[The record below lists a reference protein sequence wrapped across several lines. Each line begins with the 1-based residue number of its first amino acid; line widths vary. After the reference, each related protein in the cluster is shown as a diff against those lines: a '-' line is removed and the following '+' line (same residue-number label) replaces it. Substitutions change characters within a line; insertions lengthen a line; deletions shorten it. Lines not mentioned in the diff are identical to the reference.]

1 MSSQT
6 ASKLKLAL
14 LAPVMATIL
23 VAGFAFSAPNQ
34 VAHADEP
41 ADGYFNI
48 LTQDQKMAL
57 AVDAESATDGSVI
70 GLEPEDASSENQKF
84 QLTKTDGDLYEI
96 TSASNSD
103 LALDVDGNGVQVW
116 TKTGQSNQRFAMAEG
131 PDGSVRLLPAS
142 NATSALTL
150 DPGSDG
156 NLTMTNLSL
165 FNRTQSQGFFLRAA
179 NLPGMEYTEAC
190 VGDKLVYSVTQ
201 QVNELGVN
209 AFVRYKSMEMTD
221 TLPQGLSY
229 VSAKLYSSGNVDLT
243 STAGKFTYDSSTRK
257 LTFTFNGSYLQSG
270 MSLKGEKYR
279 MEITTTIAGIPSTG
293 KFENT
298 GYTTINDTTLT
309 SNKVT
314 TPIIA
319 PALKQ
324 DKSVYNKSMSW
335 QIKDPNGKLEVHDGD
350 ILHYTITVDQTVKG
364 AVQAATELSDT
375 IPDALKL
382 DSSSVKLTSGNT
394 ASVSNDD
401 RTITVNT
408 GRLVYGDQ
416 IKVEYDCVVNSTEA
430 GTITNTFGKTIPVI
444 QPGFIKYYR
453 DGESDPIYV
462 DKKASYSDIYQ
473 INSEATKAATR
484 ANCAGLDGWY
494 LDKECT
500 IKYDPAVNGKAAG
513 EKGFN
518 LYAKNKV
525 TLTYAPTTN
534 SYFLQHP
541 EKTYYLDESLKTKM
555 VSQAQILPVQETHYY
570 GDTVKFAFGADLYYE
585 DMGTRK
591 LTSSQG
597 AYRYANGS
605 GNLLTQAKLTANAIA
620 YLYWSGS
627 SYDGIYAGQ

>member
-1 MSSQT
+1 
-6 ASKLKLAL
+6 
-14 LAPVMATIL
+14 MAATL

-221 TLPQGLSY
+221 TLPQGLNY

-257 LTFTFNGSYLQSG
+257 LTFTFNSSYLQSG

-319 PALKQ
+319 PALSQGKT
-324 DKSVYNKSMSW
+324 VVNKSSST
-335 QIKDPNGKLEVHDGD
+335 QNEDDDGSLEVRVGET
-350 ILHYTITVDQTVKG
+350 LHYTITVDQTVKG
-364 AVQAATELSDT
+364 AVQPATDLTDIIPEELQ
-375 IPDALKL
+375 LVE
-382 DSSSVKLTSGNT
+382 SSVRVTSGNT
-394 ASVSNDD
+394 ASTSVNGK
-401 RTITVNT
+401 TLTVNT
-408 GRLVYGDQ
+408 GRLVYGDH
-416 IKVEYDCVVNSTEA
+416 IAVEYDCIVLPAAA
-430 GTITNTFGKTIPVI
+430 GKQILNTFGNVAPPVRS
-444 QPGFIKYYR
+444 PGKVKYYR
-453 DGESDPIYV
+453 DGETEPIYE
-462 DKKASYSDIYQ
+462 DDQGSLFKNYQ

-484 ANCAGLDGWY
+484 ATCAGLDGWY

-541 EKTYYLDESLKTKM
+541 EKTYYLDESLRTKM